1 MQLPSKELLS
11 EVLADI
17 YNPRIVEWMEVEDNY
32 LRTYYDCGRYDDQGR
47 PTGLGIEINIY
58 ELANKCK
65 EWILAEGYS
74 FFSYSDDNSEW
85 YAQCKLVTT
94 DIQPLTWSVADT
106 EPDAVFEAAEWV
118 RQQKEC

>member
-1 MQLPSKELLS
+1 MVEKYKELFGAVLNHS
-11 EVLADI
+11 ICGIYPYEVDRVCQPTSNIIAIGYKNVDGWKH
-17 YNPRIVEWMEVEDNY
+17 YNIH
-32 LRTYYDCGRYDDQGR
+32 
-47 PTGLGIEINIY
+47 
-58 ELANKCK
+58 ELAHKCK

-106 EPDAVFEAAEWV
+106 EPDAIFEAAEWV
-118 RQQKEC
+118 RQQKEN